1 MLPRNHTSGWQC
13 VFLLTVSCPL
23 QRFAGKN
30 THQGEVTAAI
40 LRQELEASEATAARL
55 GITMARKAEAWKIEA
70 QAGSTTAAAAAAA
83 AASSAAA
90 AAANRA
96 ALAVASSR
104 AREALLE
111 AGRERMREAFNIMYL
126 GVVRRGWNA
135 WAELTRRQR
144 SLEAAARVARLVGA
158 AALGLGVVEPLLR
171 RRTRG
176 WLRRWAAKMRAE
188 RVLEVQAAAVELQR
202 VARGF
207 LGRRRARGRRRD
219 LAALGVQRVARG
231 RAGRRRGE
239 RRARAMRE
247 RRAVQT
253 IEQKYREF
261 VWQRDAVK
269 LLRLRKRERA
279 ATRVQAA
286 WRGAV
291 YGRRP
296 ARRLRRRR
304 REEASAVMLQRL
316 WRGVVARG
324 RADLLMEAKLRNEAA
339 VRIQATA
346 RGRG

>member
-1 MLPRNHTSGWQC
+1 MC
-13 VFLLTVSCPL
+13 LLAASCSL
-23 QRFAGKN
+23 QTFFCRTI

-40 LRQELEASEATAARL
+40 LRKELEASEATAARL

-70 QAGSTTAAAAAAA
+70 QAGSTTAAADAADAAAT
-83 AASSAAA
+83 SSAAA

-96 ALAVASSR
+96 ALSLASSR

-111 AGRERMREAFNIMYL
+111 AGRERMREAFNVMYL

-135 WAELTRRQR
+135 WVELARRQR

-158 AALGLGVVEPLLR
+158 AALGLGVLDPLLR

-176 WLRRWAAKMRAE
+176 WLRRWAAAMRAE

-202 VARGF
+202 AARGF
-207 LGRRRARGRRRD
+207 LSRRRARGRRRD

-231 RAGRRRGE
+231 RAGRRRGA

-286 WRGAV
+286 WRGVA

-296 ARRLRRRR
+296 AGRLRRRR
-304 REEASAVMLQRL
+304 REEVSAVMLQRL
-316 WRGVVARG
+316 WRGVIARG
-324 RADLLMEAKLRNEAA
+324 EADLLMEAKRRREAA
-339 VRIQATA
+339 VRIQAAA